1 MKLMASPWSPPA
13 FMKTNNDMNGGGKLR
28 RECYADWAD
37 IIINYLLE
45 YRRHGINVQALS
57 VQNEPVAVKTW
68 DSCLYSVEEETAF
81 AVQYL
86 RPRLA
91 RQGMDEM
98 EIYIWDHDK
107 DGLVDWAELAFA
119 DEANYKEL
127 TGWHSTGI
135 PATIFRK
142 YSIWPSAC
150 RIKNSC
156 FPKAV
161 CQWRAMPVA
170 RFATGIPISMT

>member
-1 MKLMASPWSPPA
+1 
-13 FMKTNNDMNGGGKLR
+13 MKTNNDMNGGGKLR

-119 DEANYKEL
+119 DKANYKGINGL
-127 TGWHSTGI
+127 AFHWYTGDHFSQI
-135 PATIFRK
+135 QYLAQCLPD
-142 YSIWPSAC
+142 
-150 RIKNSC
+150 KNSC

>member
-1 MKLMASPWSPPA
+1 M
-13 FMKTNNDMNGGGKLR
+13 
-28 RECYADWAD
+28 
-37 IIINYLLE
+37 
-45 YRRHGINVQALS
+45 
-57 VQNEPVAVKTW
+57 
-68 DSCLYSVEEETAF
+68 
-81 AVQYL
+81 QYL

-119 DEANYKEL
+119 DEANYKGINGL
-127 TGWHSTGI
+127 AFHWYTGDHFSQI
-135 PATIFRK
+135 QYLAQCLPD
-142 YSIWPSAC
+142 
-150 RIKNSC
+150 KNSC